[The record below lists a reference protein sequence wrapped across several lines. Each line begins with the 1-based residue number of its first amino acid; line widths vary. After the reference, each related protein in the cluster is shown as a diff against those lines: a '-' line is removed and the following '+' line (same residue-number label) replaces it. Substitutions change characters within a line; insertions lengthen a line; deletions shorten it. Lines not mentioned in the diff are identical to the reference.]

1 MASVAPSGV
10 AVIPLGRPEVYQVYG
25 AWPPETVSVALGYGW
40 STGSGPGL
48 PVLLMASDPPPEVL
62 GGVGRRVVTLETEPV
77 GLDAGFA
84 GLAVEPVG
92 EPAGLDAGFVRFA
105 ARPVGLIVALATA
118 VCDGVCG
125 TGPAKPVVPV
135 TAAP

>member
-1 MASVAPSGV
+1 V

-25 AWPPETVSVALGYGW
+25 PWPPETVSVALGYGW

-48 PVLLMASDPPPEVL
+48 PVLLMASVPPPEVL
-62 GGVGRRVVTLETEPV
+62 GGVGCRVIGLEAEPVGLEAEPV
-77 GLDAGFA
+77 GLDAGFV
-84 GLAVEPVG
+84 GLEAEPVG
-92 EPAGLDAGFVRFA
+92 EPAGLAAGFVRFA
-105 ARPVGLIVALATA
+105 AGPVGLIVALATA

-125 TGPAKPVVPV
+125 TGPAKPVAPV

>member
-1 MASVAPSGV
+1 V

-48 PVLLMASDPPPEVL
+48 PVLLMASVPPPEVL
-62 GGVGRRVVTLETEPV
+62 GGVGCRVVRLEAEPV
-77 GLDAGFA
+77 GLDAGFV
-84 GLAVEPVG
+84 GLEAEPVG
-92 EPAGLDAGFVRFA
+92 EPAGLGAGFVRFA
-105 ARPVGLIVALATA
+105 AGPVGLIVALATA

-125 TGPAKPVVPV
+125 TGPAKPVAPV